1 MSHKLLPSVMLGGF
15 MSEESKNNVRK
26 PHTDYWF
33 VEEFEN
39 VQTLAELCRI
49 GRADKDDIDRIFW
62 MGRRLKGMIHEN
74 IYLKN
79 ILDEERAFNIKISEI
94 ANKFEEAFKSQNSC
108 NAIGVDI
115 DCPGVCNS
123 LYGNLRKVV
132 DELELVVK
140 SHKKLPPRSKLYSKT
155 TKVVLFFVNIIHNV
169 ESKFLNLLKK
179 DSRK

>member
-1 MSHKLLPSVMLGGF
+1 MSHKLLPQVMLGGF
-15 MSEESKNNVRK
+15 MSNEEKTTDNKRK

-49 GRADKDDIDRIFW
+49 GKADKDDIDRIFW

-94 ANKFEEAFKSQNSC
+94 ASKFEVQFKSQNSY
-108 NAIGVDI
+108 NVNGVES
-115 DCPGVCNS
+115 DCDN
-123 LYGNLRKVV
+123 LYDNLRKVV
-132 DELELVVK
+132 DELEFVVK
-140 SHKKLPPRSKLYSKT
+140 THKKLPPRSKLYSKT
-155 TKVVLFFVNIIHNV
+155 TKIVLFFVNVIHNV
-169 ESKFLNLLKK
+169 EFKILNLLKK